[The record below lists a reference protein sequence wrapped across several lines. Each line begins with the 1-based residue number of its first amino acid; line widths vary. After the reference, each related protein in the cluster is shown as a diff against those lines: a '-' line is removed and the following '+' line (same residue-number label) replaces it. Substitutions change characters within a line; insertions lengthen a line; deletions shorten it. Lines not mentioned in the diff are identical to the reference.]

1 MIVKLKGREALHFR
15 SSGGLVLSG
24 LLFIA
29 ITLIAAC
36 LTIWDLKEDRIT
48 DEMRDAQSLGVVLAE
63 QTARTIQAVDLVIQ
77 QTQAMV
83 QAKGVQATDQ
93 FREQLATEEV
103 HDYLV
108 SRLKNLAQADAL
120 ALVDAVGS
128 STNSS
133 NAWPGKL
140 VDVSDREYF
149 RYLRD
154 HNSTDA
160 FVGPPIRSKVNREWT
175 ITIARRV
182 NGPQGE
188 FLGIVAGYVRARYF
202 QDFYQAISDKDGQS
216 ISLFR
221 LDGVLISRHPNI
233 DGMIGEK
240 LSTASPW
247 YENLARGGGTYQT
260 PGYIGGVPQIHS
272 VQRVHGY
279 PLAVTVGVA
288 EDVALAPWRHQS
300 MIIAIG
306 ALGAVIGFAI
316 LFRALAIQFR
326 RLEQRTSELTHS
338 EDRFRA
344 YARTSSD
351 WFWETDEH
359 HRFTFLSEGLQTLG
373 FSTEP
378 DRVIGHTR
386 LELDADAG
394 RNAAKWEAHY
404 TVLKRHEP
412 FRGFVYTWRNPGR
425 EGTAS
430 ISGDPLFD
438 VTGRFIGYRGTGRDI
453 TEQVQAEKVLRETK
467 EAAEAA
473 NLAKSQ
479 FLANMS
485 HELRTPLNAI
495 IGFSESLELGMRGP
509 LQPEQAEYVG
519 LIRQSGEHLHDVIN
533 DILDLAKVDAGKF
546 ELREEEGIDPGTIV
560 ESTVTLMRSH
570 GTAGGVSLSTSIEE
584 QLPLLV
590 CDSTRLKQIL
600 LNLISNAIK
609 FTQPGGTVVVAA
621 HGGLDSTFVFE
632 VRDTGLGMTDDEI
645 EIALQPF
652 GQVDDSN
659 TRRYEGTGL
668 GLPLAKRLAELHGG
682 SLQVES
688 EKGYGTT
695 VTVIIP
701 AARVALRD
709 TRKTQLPR
717 TDGRMQHEGD
727 FLVAVGPTPVSAQQ
741 RRPASTAMCD
751 IR

>member
-1 MIVKLKGREALHFR
+1 
-15 SSGGLVLSG
+15 
-24 LLFIA
+24 
-29 ITLIAAC
+29 
-36 LTIWDLKEDRIT
+36 
-48 DEMRDAQSLGVVLAE
+48 
-63 QTARTIQAVDLVIQ
+63 
-77 QTQAMV
+77 
-83 QAKGVQATDQ
+83 
-93 FREQLATEEV
+93 
-103 HDYLV
+103 
-108 SRLKNLAQADAL
+108 
-120 ALVDAVGS
+120 
-128 STNSS
+128 
-133 NAWPGKL
+133 L

-154 HNSTDA
+154 HNSTEA
-160 FVGPPIRSKVNREWT
+160 FVGPPIRSRVNGEWT

-188 FLGIVAGYVRARYF
+188 FLGIVVGYVRARYF
-202 QDFYQAISDKDGQS
+202 EDFYQAISHRDGQS

-221 LDGVLISRHPNI
+221 RDGVLISRHPNI

-240 LSTASPW
+240 LSSGSPW
-247 YENLARGGGTYQT
+247 YENLARGGGTYRT

-272 VQRVHGY
+272 VQPVHGY

-300 MIIAIG
+300 MIIVIG
-306 ALGAVIGFAI
+306 ALGAVIGFALI
-316 LFRALAIQFR
+316 FRALAIQFG
-326 RLEQRTSELTHS
+326 RLGHS

-344 YARTSSD
+344 FARTSSD
-351 WFWETDEH
+351 WFWETDEL
-359 HRFTFLSEGLQTLG
+359 HRFTFMSEGLRTQG
-373 FSTEP
+373 FATEP

-386 LELDADAG
+386 QELDADDETNG
-394 RNAAKWEAHY
+394 IKWKQHY
-404 TVLKRHEP
+404 AQLDRHEP
-412 FRGFVYTWRNPGR
+412 FRDFVYTWRNPGR
-425 EGTAS
+425 QGTAS
-430 ISGDPLFD
+430 ISGEPLFD
-438 VTGRFIGYRGTGRDI
+438 AASRFIGYRGTGRDI
-453 TEQVQAEKVLRETK
+453 TEQVQAEKVLLETK

-495 IGFSESLELGMRGP
+495 IGFSESLELGVRGP

-546 ELREEEGIDPGTIV
+546 ELREEEGIDPRSIVEGTI
-560 ESTVTLMRSH
+560 TLMRSH
-570 GTAGGVSLSTSIEE
+570 ATAGGITISTDITK
-584 QLPLLV
+584 QLPRLAG
-590 CDSTRLKQIL
+590 DSTRLKQIL

-609 FTQPGGTVVVAA
+609 FTQPGGAVIVAV
-621 HGGLDSTFVFE
+621 HGRPDGTLVFE
-632 VRDTGLGMTDDEI
+632 VRDTGLGMTDAEI

-652 GQVDDSN
+652 GQIDSSN

-682 SLQVES
+682 SLQLNS

-701 AARVALRD
+701 AARVALGD
-709 TRKTQLPR
+709 TRKN
-717 TDGRMQHEGD
+717 
-727 FLVAVGPTPVSAQQ
+727 AV
-741 RRPASTAMCD
+741 TANGSQD
-751 IR
+751 AL

>member
-1 MIVKLKGREALHFR
+1 VKIKGREALHFR
-15 SSGGLVLSG
+15 SSRGLVLSG

-29 ITLIAAC
+29 ITLIATC
-36 LTIWDLKEDRIT
+36 LTIWDLREDRIA
-48 DEMRDAQSLGVVLAE
+48 DEMRDAQSLGVILAE

-83 QAKGVQATDQ
+83 QAKGVQAPDQ
-93 FREQLATEEV
+93 FRQRLATEEV

-108 SRLKNLAQADAL
+108 SRLKNLPQADAL
-120 ALVDAVGS
+120 ALGDGVGS
-128 STNSS
+128 LTNSS
-133 NAWPGKL
+133 NAWPGQL

-154 HNSTDA
+154 HNSTEA
-160 FVGPPIRSKVNREWT
+160 FVGPPIRSKVNGEWT

-182 NGPQGE
+182 NAPQGE

-202 QDFYQAISDKDGQS
+202 QDFYQAISDRGGQS

-221 LDGVLISRHPNI
+221 RDGVLISRHPNI

-240 LSTASPW
+240 LSSASPW
-247 YENLARGGGTYQT
+247 YENLARGGGTYRT

-272 VQRVHGY
+272 VQPVHGY
-279 PLAVTVGVA
+279 PLAVTVGVV
-288 EDVALAPWRHQS
+288 EDVALAPWRHRS

-316 LFRALAIQFR
+316 LFRALAIQFG
-326 RLEQRTSELTHS
+326 RLAQS

-344 YARTSSD
+344 FARTSSD
-351 WFWETDEH
+351 WFWETDER
-359 HRFTFLSEGLQTLG
+359 HRFTFMSEGLQTLG
-373 FSTEP
+373 FATEP
-378 DRVIGHTR
+378 DSVIGHTR
-386 LELDADAG
+386 QELDADAET
-394 RNAAKWEAHY
+394 NDLKWSQHY
-404 TVLKRHEP
+404 AGLERHEP
-412 FRGFVYTWRNPGR
+412 FRDFVYAWRNPGR
-425 EGTAS
+425 QGTAS

-438 VTGRFIGYRGTGRDI
+438 AAGRFIGYRGTGRDI

-473 NLAKSQ
+473 NMAKSQ

-495 IGFSESLELGMRGP
+495 IGFSESLELGVRGP

-546 ELREEEGIDPGTIV
+546 ALREEEGIDPRSIAEG
-560 ESTVTLMRSH
+560 TVTLMRSH
-570 GTAGGVSLSTSIEE
+570 ATAGGISLSTDNEE
-584 QLPLLV
+584 QLPLV
-590 CDSTRLKQIL
+590 GGDSTRLKQIL

-609 FTQPGGTVVVAA
+609 FTPSGGAVVVAV
-621 HGGLDSTFVFE
+621 HRGLDGTLVFE
-632 VRDTGLGMTDDEI
+632 VRDTGIGMTENEI

-652 GQVDDSN
+652 GQIDASN

-682 SLQVES
+682 SLQVNS
-688 EKGYGTT
+688 EKGRGTT
-695 VTVIIP
+695 VRVTIP
-701 AARVALRD
+701 AFRVA
-709 TRKTQLPR
+709 PR
-717 TDGRMQHEGD
+717 ATPQS
-727 FLVAVGPTPVSAQQ
+727 AVNAD
-741 RRPASTAMCD
+741 ASQKS
-751 IR
+751 

>member
-1 MIVKLKGREALHFR
+1 VKIKGKETLHFL
-15 SSGGLVLSG
+15 SSRGLVLSG

-36 LTIWDLKEDRIT
+36 VAIWNLRENRIA
-48 DEMRDAQSLGVVLAE
+48 DEMRDARSLAVVLAE
-63 QTARTIQAVDLVIQ
+63 QTARTIQAVDLVVQ
-77 QTQAMV
+77 QTLAMV
-83 QAKGVQATDQ
+83 QTHGPQTPDQ
-93 FREQLATEEV
+93 FRQQMGGEDV
-103 HDYLV
+103 HVYLV
-108 SRLKNLAQADAL
+108 SRLKNLPQADAL
-120 ALVDAVGS
+120 ALVDGVGS

-133 NAWPGKL
+133 NAWPGQL

-149 RYLRD
+149 RYLHD
-154 HNSTDA
+154 HNSTEA
-160 FVGPPIRSKVNREWT
+160 FVGPPIRSRVNGEWT

-182 NGPQGE
+182 NGPQDE

-202 QDFYQAISDKDGQS
+202 QDFYEAISDRDGQS

-221 LDGVLISRHPNI
+221 RDGVLISRHPNI

-240 LSTASPW
+240 LSSASPW
-247 YENLARGGGTYQT
+247 YENLARGGATYRT

-272 VQRVHGY
+272 VQPVHGY

-306 ALGAVIGFAI
+306 ALGAVIGFALI
-316 LFRALAIQFR
+316 FRALAIQFG
-326 RLEQRTSELTHS
+326 RLAQS

-344 YARTSSD
+344 FARTSSD
-351 WFWETDEH
+351 WFWETDER
-359 HRFTFLSEGLQTLG
+359 HRFTFMSEGLQTQG
-373 FSTEP
+373 FPTEP

-386 LELDADAG
+386 QELDAGDETNG
-394 RNAAKWEAHY
+394 VKWKQHY
-404 TVLKRHEP
+404 AQLDRHEF
-412 FRGFVYTWRNPGR
+412 FRDFVYTWRNPGR
-425 EGTAS
+425 QGTAS

-438 VTGRFIGYRGTGRDI
+438 AAGRFIGYRGTGRDI

-519 LIRQSGEHLHDVIN
+519 IIRQSGEHLHDVIN

-546 ELREEEGIDPGTIV
+546 ELREEEGIDPRSIV
-560 ESTVTLMRSH
+560 EGTVTLMRSH
-570 GTAGGVSLSTSIEE
+570 ATAGGITISTDINK
-584 QLPLLV
+584 QLPLLAG
-590 CDSTRLKQIL
+590 DSTRLKQIL

-609 FTQPGGTVVVAA
+609 FTQPGGAVIVAV
-621 HGGLDSTFVFE
+621 HGGPDGTLVFE

-652 GQVDDSN
+652 GQIDASN

-682 SLQVES
+682 SLQVNS
-688 EKGYGTT
+688 QRGYGTT

-701 AARVALRD
+701 AARVALGD
-709 TRKTQLPR
+709 TRKN
-717 TDGRMQHEGD
+717 
-727 FLVAVGPTPVSAQQ
+727 AV
-741 RRPASTAMCD
+741 TANGSQD
-751 IR
+751 AL

>member
-1 MIVKLKGREALHFR
+1 VKIKGRKALHFR
-15 SSGGLVLSG
+15 SSSGLVLSG
-24 LLFIA
+24 LLFIT
-29 ITLIAAC
+29 ITLMAAGLAIWNLREGRIA
-36 LTIWDLKEDRIT
+36 
-48 DEMRDAQSLGVVLAE
+48 DEMRDTQDLSVVLAE

-83 QAKGVQATDQ
+83 QAKGVQAPDQ

-103 HDYLV
+103 HVYLV
-108 SRLKNLAQADAL
+108 SRLKNMPQANAL
-120 ALVDAVGS
+120 ALVDDVGS

-133 NAWPGKL
+133 NAWPGQL

-154 HNSTDA
+154 HNSTEA
-160 FVGPPIRSKVNREWT
+160 FVGPPIRSRVNGEWT

-188 FLGIVAGYVRARYF
+188 FLGIVVGYVRARYF
-202 QDFYQAISDKDGQS
+202 EDFYQAISHRDGQS

-221 LDGVLISRHPNI
+221 RDGVLISRHPNI

-240 LSTASPW
+240 LSSGSPW
-247 YENLARGGGTYQT
+247 YENLARGGGTYRT

-272 VQRVHGY
+272 VQPVHGY

-300 MIIAIG
+300 MIIVIG
-306 ALGAVIGFAI
+306 ALGAVIGFALI
-316 LFRALAIQFR
+316 FRALAIQFG
-326 RLEQRTSELTHS
+326 RLGHS

-344 YARTSSD
+344 FARTSSD
-351 WFWETDEH
+351 WFWETDEL
-359 HRFTFLSEGLQTLG
+359 HRFTFMSEGLRTQG
-373 FSTEP
+373 FATEP

-386 LELDADAG
+386 QELDADDETNG
-394 RNAAKWEAHY
+394 IKWKQHY
-404 TVLKRHEP
+404 AQLDRHEP
-412 FRGFVYTWRNPGR
+412 FRDFVYTWQNPGR
-425 EGTAS
+425 QGTAS
-430 ISGDPLFD
+430 ISGEPLFD
-438 VTGRFIGYRGTGRDI
+438 AAGGFIGYRGTGRDI
-453 TEQVQAEKVLRETK
+453 TEQVQAENVLRETK

-495 IGFSESLELGMRGP
+495 IGFSESLELGVRGP

-546 ELREEEGIDPGTIV
+546 ELREEEGIDPRSIV
-560 ESTVTLMRSH
+560 EGTVTLMRSH
-570 GTAGGVSLSTSIEE
+570 ATAGGITISTDINK
-584 QLPLLV
+584 QLPLLAG
-590 CDSTRLKQIL
+590 DSTRLKQIL

-609 FTQPGGTVVVAA
+609 FTQPGGAVIVAV
-621 HGGLDSTFVFE
+621 HGRPDGTLVFE
-632 VRDTGLGMTDDEI
+632 VRDTGLGMTDAEI

-652 GQVDDSN
+652 GQIDSSN

-682 SLQVES
+682 SLQVNS

-701 AARVALRD
+701 AARVALGD
-709 TRKTQLPR
+709 TRKN
-717 TDGRMQHEGD
+717 
-727 FLVAVGPTPVSAQQ
+727 AV
-741 RRPASTAMCD
+741 TANGSQD
-751 IR
+751 AL

>member
-1 MIVKLKGREALHFR
+1 MLCIT
-15 SSGGLVLSG
+15 
-24 LLFIA
+24 
-29 ITLIAAC
+29 ITLVAAG
-36 LTIWDLKEDRIT
+36 LAIWNLREDRIA
-48 DEMRDAQSLGVVLAE
+48 DEMRDAQNLSVVLAE

-83 QAKGVQATDQ
+83 QAKGVRTPDQ

-103 HDYLV
+103 HVYLV
-108 SRLKNLAQADAL
+108 SRLKNLPQANAL
-120 ALVDAVGS
+120 ALIDGVGS

-133 NAWPGKL
+133 NGWPGQL

-154 HNSTDA
+154 HNSVEA
-160 FVGPPIRSKVNREWT
+160 FVGPPIHSKVNGEWT

-188 FLGIVAGYVRARYF
+188 FLGIVAGYARARYF
-202 QDFYQAISDKDGQS
+202 QDFYQAISNRDGQS

-221 LDGVLISRHPNI
+221 RDGVLISRHPNI

-240 LSTASPW
+240 LSSASPW
-247 YENLARGGGTYQT
+247 YENLARGGGTYRT
-260 PGYIGGVPQIHS
+260 PGYVGGVPQIHS
-272 VQRVHGY
+272 VQPVHGY
-279 PLAVTVGVA
+279 PLAMTVGVA

-306 ALGAVIGFAI
+306 ALGAVIGFA
-316 LFRALAIQFR
+316 LVFRALAIQFGW
-326 RLEQRTSELTHS
+326 LAQS

-344 YARTSSD
+344 FARTSSD
-351 WFWETDEH
+351 WFWETDER
-359 HRFTFLSEGLQTLG
+359 HRFTFMSEGLQTQG
-373 FSTEP
+373 FATEP

-386 LELDADAG
+386 QELDADDETNG
-394 RNAAKWEAHY
+394 VKWKQHY
-404 TVLKRHEP
+404 AQLDRHEP
-412 FRGFVYTWRNPGR
+412 FRDLVYTWRNPDR
-425 EGTAS
+425 QGTAS

-438 VTGRFIGYRGTGRDI
+438 AAGRFVGYRGTGRDI
-453 TEQVQAEKVLRETK
+453 TEQVQAETVLRETK

-495 IGFSESLELGMRGP
+495 IGFSESLELGVRGP
-509 LQPEQAEYVG
+509 MQPEQAEYVG
-519 LIRQSGEHLHDVIN
+519 IIRQSGEHLHDVIN

-546 ELREEEGIDPGTIV
+546 ELREEEGIDPRSIV
-560 ESTVTLMRSH
+560 EGTVTLMRSH
-570 GTAGGVSLSTSIEE
+570 ATAAGITISTDIEK
-584 QLPLLV
+584 QLPLLA

-609 FTQPGGTVVVAA
+609 FTQPGGAVVVAV
-621 HGGLDSTFVFE
+621 HRRLGGTLVFE

-652 GQVDDSN
+652 GQIDASN

-682 SLQVES
+682 SLQVNS
-688 EKGYGTT
+688 KKGYGTT

-701 AARVALRD
+701 AARVALID
-709 TRKTQLPR
+709 TRKNT
-717 TDGRMQHEGD
+717 
-727 FLVAVGPTPVSAQQ
+727 V
-741 RRPASTAMCD
+741 TANGSQEAP
-751 IR
+751 

>member
-1 MIVKLKGREALHFR
+1 
-15 SSGGLVLSG
+15 
-24 LLFIA
+24 
-29 ITLIAAC
+29 
-36 LTIWDLKEDRIT
+36 
-48 DEMRDAQSLGVVLAE
+48 
-63 QTARTIQAVDLVIQ
+63 
-77 QTQAMV
+77 
-83 QAKGVQATDQ
+83 
-93 FREQLATEEV
+93 
-103 HDYLV
+103 
-108 SRLKNLAQADAL
+108 
-120 ALVDAVGS
+120 LVDGVGS

-133 NAWPGKL
+133 NAWPGQL

-154 HNSTDA
+154 HISTEA
-160 FVGPPIRSKVNREWT
+160 FIGPPIRSKVTGEWT

-182 NGPQGE
+182 NGPDGG
-188 FLGIVAGYVRARYF
+188 FLGVVVGYVRAHYF
-202 QDFYQAISDKDGQS
+202 EDFYKAVSDRDGQS

-221 LDGVLISRHPNI
+221 SDGVLLSRHPNI
-233 DGMIGEK
+233 DEMIGEK
-240 LSTASPW
+240 LSSASPW
-247 YENLARGGGTYQT
+247 YEDLARGGGTYRT
-260 PGYIGGVPQIHS
+260 PGYIGGVPQFHS
-272 VQRVHGY
+272 VQPVHGY

-306 ALGAVIGFAI
+306 ALGAVIGFAF

-344 YARTSSD
+344 FARTSSD
-351 WFWETDEH
+351 WFWETDER
-359 HRFTFLSEGLQTLG
+359 HRFTFLSKGLQTLG

-386 LELDADAG
+386 LELDADTG

-404 TVLKRHEP
+404 AVLERHEP
-412 FRGFVYTWRNPGR
+412 FRDFVYTWQNPGR

-430 ISGDPLFD
+430 ISGDPLFGA
-438 VTGRFIGYRGTGRDI
+438 TGQFIGYCGTGRDI

-467 EAAEAA
+467 EVAEAA
-473 NLAKSQ
+473 NMAKSQ

-495 IGFSESLELGMRGP
+495 IGFSESLELGIRGP
-509 LQPEQAEYVG
+509 LRPEQAEYVG
-519 LIRQSGEHLHDVIN
+519 LIHQSGEHLHDVIN
-533 DILDLAKVDAGKF
+533 DILDLAKVDAGTF
-546 ELREEEGIDPGTIV
+546 ELREEEGIDPRAIV
-560 ESTVTLMRSH
+560 DSSVTLTRSH
-570 GTAGGVSLSTSIEE
+570 ATAGGVSLSTSIEE

-609 FTQPGGTVVVAA
+609 FTRPGGTVVVAA
-621 HGGLDSTFVFE
+621 HGWLDGTFVFE
-632 VRDTGLGMTDDEI
+632 VRDTGLGMNENEI

-682 SLQVES
+682 SLQVAS

-695 VTVIIP
+695 VIVIIP
-701 AARVALRD
+701 AARVALRG
-709 TRKTQLPR
+709 TRKN
-717 TDGRMQHEGD
+717 
-727 FLVAVGPTPVSAQQ
+727 AV
-741 RRPASTAMCD
+741 PANGSQDAP
-751 IR
+751 